1 MRVSNNLKIYNKR
14 IFFGNGT
21 SMNIPDDGNTGKNQ
35 GNPFNAIR
43 AGGPLLGAGVQ
54 MAAAVVLMFFFGRWL
69 DTKFG
74 TDPWLMMAGS
84 LIGAGGGLFS
94 FIRTALKAGK
104 SESEKNS
111 STKK

>member
-1 MRVSNNLKIYNKR
+1 
-14 IFFGNGT
+14 
-21 SMNIPDDGNTGKNQ
+21 MNVPDDGNAGKNQ

-74 TDPWLMMAGS
+74 TDPWLMI
-84 LIGAGGGLFS
+84 IGIVFGVSGGMYT
-94 FIRTALKAGK
+94 FIKTVSDVDK
-104 SESEKNS
+104 EEEKNKES
-111 STKK
+111 SRR